1 MRSSCEPASPLPQP
15 LHLLIIA
22 IIIHHYPVCC
32 RYLRLYVVVLDYN
45 CPVLVSI
52 IQQMIGVQLTPTLR
66 ISRVPRHAHRLF
78 PQPFSRQQFF

>member
-1 MRSSCEPASPLPQP
+1 MRSSCEPAPPLPYP

-22 IIIHHYPVCC
+22 IIIHHYPVCW
-32 RYLRLYVVVLDYN
+32 RYLHLYVVVLDYN